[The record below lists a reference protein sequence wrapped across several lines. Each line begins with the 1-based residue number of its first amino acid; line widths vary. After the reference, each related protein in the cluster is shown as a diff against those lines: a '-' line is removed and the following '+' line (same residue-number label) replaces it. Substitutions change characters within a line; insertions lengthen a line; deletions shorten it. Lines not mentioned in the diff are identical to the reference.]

1 MARRIVTR
9 GSIVLVRYP
18 FTDLRGT
25 KVRPVILLTPDHLL
39 SRFQDVACLFISSV
53 IPSIPLPT
61 DCILEMDHPSFRN
74 TGLKCRSV
82 IRAHKFTVLHKSLIY
97 SILGETDAML
107 MPMVESKLCL
117 ALGLSRRS

>member
-1 MARRIVTR
+1 MARRVVTR

-25 KVRPVILLTPDHLL
+25 KVRPAIILTPDQFLPF
-39 SRFQDVACLFISSV
+39 FQDVACLFISSV
-53 IPSIPLPT
+53 MPATLLPT
-61 DCILEMDHPSFRN
+61 DIVFDMNHPSFAS

-97 SILGETDAML
+97 SVLGKTDTIL
-107 MPMVESKLCL
+107 MPLIESKLRQ
-117 ALGLSRRS
+117 ALGL